1 MIVQVVIALVVVF
14 VGVALMLTL
23 LTGIAGK

>member
-1 MIVQVVIALVVVF
+1 MIVQVVVALAVVF